1 VTAVDRRR
9 ARLAADHDEEDQRL
23 MSTTGTDNATRV
35 AIVYYSG
42 TGNIHKLATAA
53 AEAAEK
59 AGAETRL
66 RPVPE
71 FVDESLA
78 PEFTQWTQAW
88 SEHAEAIKDMP
99 TARIDD
105 LEWADAILWG
115 SPGRF
120 GLIAAPLKH
129 FIDLAWPLHARR
141 GLLNKVM
148 SSFTSTGSPHG
159 GQESTILS
167 LNNAFYHW
175 GAIIVPPGTADD
187 VQLAP
192 SNGNPY
198 GVSSV
203 SGLQAVPGR
212 LAENVTD
219 DNLAAIAYQARR
231 VVEIATALRQ
241 GFAVGV
247 PD

>member
-1 VTAVDRRR
+1 
-9 ARLAADHDEEDQRL
+9 
-23 MSTTGTDNATRV
+23 MSTAGANSVTKV

-59 AGAETRL
+59 TGAETRL
-66 RPVPE
+66 RRIPE
-71 FVDESLA
+71 FVNESLA
-78 PEFTQWTQAW
+78 PEFTEWTQAW
-88 SEHAEAIKDMP
+88 SEHAETIKTMP
-99 TARIDD
+99 TAGIDD
-105 LEWADAILWG
+105 LDWADAVLWG

-141 GLLNKVM
+141 ALVNKVM
-148 SSFTSTGSPHG
+148 SSFTSTGSQHG

-167 LNNAFYHW
+167 LNNVLYHW
-175 GAIIVPPGTADD
+175 GAIIVPPGVADD
-187 VQLAP
+187 IQLAP

-203 SGLQAVPGR
+203 SGPRAIPGR
-212 LAENVTD
+212 LAENVTE
-219 DNLAAIAYQARR
+219 DNLAAIAYQTRR
-231 VVEIATALRQ
+231 TIEIATALRQ
-241 GFAVGV
+241 GSARGS
-247 PD
+247 PE